1 MIYVLLPAYNEED
14 ALEPLAEKIEGVM
27 RDLDAD
33 YEIVVVNDGS
43 RDRTAE
49 ILRELSE
56 RYPLHV
62 ITHRINRGLGETA
75 RDGFEYVAEVGQ
87 RGDVVVRMDCDDT
100 HDPGYI
106 VPMVAKLRDGCEVV
120 IASRYAPG
128 GDQIGLDWYRRTI
141 SRCANLLMKT
151 VFPMDNVW
159 EYTSGFRA
167 YRVALIQD
175 AIDIYGNQFI
185 DLKGMGFTGTVEKLI
200 KCRQM
205 GARIGEVGFVL
216 RYDQKRSESKV
227 VTSLTTLGYL
237 TLIAKYIFPWGDL
250 GKLWKRRCA
259 DRQRTAYDANGRPI
273 ETIEL
278 KRACAE
284 LPA

>member
-1 MIYVLLPAYNEED
+1 
-14 ALEPLAEKIEGVM
+14 M
-27 RDLDAD
+27 RELDAD
-33 YEIVVVNDGS
+33 YEVVVVNDGS
-43 RDRTAE
+43 RDRTAN
-49 ILRELSE
+49 ILADLSL
-56 RYPLHV
+56 RYPVQV

-75 RDGFEYVAEVGQ
+75 RDGFEYVAEH
-87 RGDVVVRMDCDDT
+87 GDRSDIVVRMDCDDT
-100 HDPGYI
+100 HDPKYI
-106 VPMVAKLRDGCEVV
+106 VPMVEKLRQGYEVV

-128 GDQIGLDWYRRTI
+128 GDQIGVDWYRRTI

-151 VFPMDNVW
+151 VFPMRGVW

-175 AIDIYGNQFI
+175 AIQIYGNYFI

-205 GARIGEVGFVL
+205 GANVGEVGFVL
-216 RYDQKRSESKV
+216 RYDQKLSASKV

-237 TLIAKYIFPWGDL
+237 TLIAKYAVPWGEL
-250 GKLWKRRCA
+250 GRTWSRRCVE
-259 DRQRTAYDANGRPI
+259 RRRVAYDSTGLPVEQLQI
-273 ETIEL
+273 
-278 KRACAE
+278 KRACVE

>member
-14 ALEPLAEKIEGVM
+14 ALEPLAEKIDGVM
-27 RDLDAD
+27 RQLDAD

-49 ILRELSE
+49 ILQELSR
-56 RYPLHV
+56 RYPIQV

-87 RGDVVVRMDCDDT
+87 RSDIVVRMDCDDT

-106 VPMVAKLRDGCEVV
+106 VPMVQRLQEGCEVV

-128 GDQIGLDWYRRTI
+128 GDQIGLDWYRKTI

-151 VFPMDNVW
+151 VFPIPDVW
-159 EYTSGFRA
+159 EYTSGFRG

-200 KCRQM
+200 KFRQM
-205 GARIGEVGFVL
+205 GARIGEIGFVL
-216 RYDQKRSESKV
+216 RYDQKKSVSKV
-227 VTSLTTLGYL
+227 VTSITTIGYL

-250 GKLWKRRCA
+250 GKLWLRRCE
-259 DRQRTAYDANGRPI
+259 DRRRVAYDERGLPVDRL
-273 ETIEL
+273 EL

-284 LPA
+284 LPV

>member
-1 MIYVLLPAYNEED
+1 MIFVLLPAYNEED
-14 ALEPLAEKIEGVM
+14 ALEPLAEKIDAVM
-27 RDLDAD
+27 RRLDAD

-43 RDRTAE
+43 RDRTAA
-49 ILRELSE
+49 ICAELAG
-56 RYPLHV
+56 RYPLRI

-75 RDGFEYVAEVGQ
+75 RDGFEYIAEHGD
-87 RGDVVVRMDCDDT
+87 RSDVVVRMDCDDT

-106 VPMVAKLRDGCEVV
+106 VPMVEKLREGYEVV

-151 VFPMDNVW
+151 VFPIRGVW

-175 AIDIYGNQFI
+175 AIEIYGNHFI

-205 GARIGEVGFVL
+205 GAHVGEVGFVL
-216 RYDQKRSESKV
+216 RYDQKLSVSKV

-237 TLIAKYIFPWGDL
+237 TLIAKYVAPWGEL
-250 GKLWKRRCA
+250 GRLWLRRCA
-259 DRQRTAYDANGRPI
+259 ERRRTAYGPDGRPI
-273 ETIEL
+273 ETIQL

-284 LPA
+284 LPV

>member
-1 MIYVLLPAYNEED
+1 MIFVLLPAYNEED
-14 ALEPLAEKIEGVM
+14 ALEPLAEKIDAVM
-27 RDLDAD
+27 RRLEAD

-43 RDRTAE
+43 RDRTAA
-49 ILRELSE
+49 ILSELSS
-56 RYPLHV
+56 RYPLRV

-75 RDGFEYVAEVGQ
+75 RDGFEYVAEHGE
-87 RGDVVVRMDCDDT
+87 RSDILVRMDCDDT

-106 VPMVAKLRDGCEVV
+106 VPMAAKLRDGYEVV

-141 SRCANLLMKT
+141 SRCANLLMKF
-151 VFPMDNVW
+151 VFPIRNVW

-216 RYDQKRSESKV
+216 RYDQKRSTSKV

-237 TLIAKYIFPWGDL
+237 TLIAKYVAPWGDL
-250 GKLWKRRCA
+250 GKYWKRRCA
-259 DRQRTAYDANGRPI
+259 ERRRAAYDDSGRPV
-273 ETIEL
+273 ETIDL

-284 LPA
+284 LPV

>member
-14 ALEPLAEKIEGVM
+14 ALEPLAEKIDAVM
-27 RDLDAD
+27 RELDAD

-49 ILRELSE
+49 ILADLSR
-56 RYPLHV
+56 RYPLHA

-75 RDGFEYVAEVGQ
+75 RDGFEHVAEVGQ
-87 RGDVVVRMDCDDT
+87 RSDVVVRMDCDDT
-100 HDPGYI
+100 HDPRYIIRMVERLREGY
-106 VPMVAKLRDGCEVV
+106 EVV

-128 GDQIGLDWYRRTI
+128 GDQIGLDWYRKTI

-151 VFPMDNVW
+151 MFPIAGVW

-167 YRVALIQD
+167 YRVGLLQD
-175 AIDIYGNQFI
+175 AIALYGNQFI

-200 KCRQM
+200 KFRQM
-205 GARIGEVGFVL
+205 GARIGEIGFVL
-216 RYDQKRSESKV
+216 RYDQKRSTSKV

-237 TLIAKYIFPWGDL
+237 TLIAKFVIPWGDL
-250 GKLWKRRCA
+250 GRYWKQKGIERR
-259 DRQRTAYDANGRPI
+259 RTAYDANGQPL
-273 ETIEL
+273 ETIDI
-278 KRACAE
+278 KRACVE
-284 LPA
+284 SPA

>member
-14 ALEPLAEKIEGVM
+14 ALEPLAEKIDGCM
-27 RDLDAD
+27 RELDAD

-43 RDRTAE
+43 RDRTSE
-49 ILRELSE
+49 ILEELSS
-56 RYPLHV
+56 RYPIHV
-62 ITHRINRGLGETA
+62 LTHKINRGLGETA
-75 RDGFEYVAEVGQ
+75 RDGFEYIAEAGQ

-100 HDPGYI
+100 HDPKYI
-106 VPMVAKLRDGCEVV
+106 HAMVAKLREGYEVV

-128 GDQIGLDWYRRTI
+128 GGQIGVDWYRSTI
-141 SRCANLLMKT
+141 SRCANLLMKA
-151 VFPMDNVW
+151 VFPMRGVW

-175 AIDIYGNQFI
+175 AIDTYGNRFI

-205 GARIGEVGFVL
+205 GARVGEIGFVL
-216 RYDQKRSESKV
+216 RYDQKMSTSKV

-250 GKLWKRRCA
+250 GRLWMRRNA
-259 DRQRTAYDANGRPI
+259 ERKRTAYDASGRPL

-284 LPA
+284 SRA

>member
-14 ALEPLAEKIEGVM
+14 ALQPLAQKIASVM
-27 RDLDAD
+27 RELDAD

-43 RDRTAE
+43 RDQTAE
-49 ILRELSE
+49 ILEQLSE
-56 RYPLHV
+56 RFPIHV
-62 ITHRINRGLGETA
+62 ITHKINRGLGETA

-100 HDPGYI
+100 HDPRYIIRMIERLREGY
-106 VPMVAKLRDGCEVV
+106 EVV

-128 GDQIGLDWYRRTI
+128 GDQIGLDWYRKTI

-151 VFPMDNVW
+151 VFPIRGVW

-167 YRVALIQD
+167 YRVSLIQD
-175 AIDIYGNQFI
+175 AVAIYGNQFI

-205 GARIGEVGFVL
+205 GARVGEIGFVL
-216 RYDQKRSESKV
+216 RYDQKRSKSKV
-227 VTSLTTLGYL
+227 VTSLTTMGYL
-237 TLIAKYIFPWGDL
+237 TLIAKYMVPWGAL
-250 GKLWKRRCA
+250 GRQWLRQGAERR
-259 DRQRTAYDANGRPI
+259 RKVYDANGLPR
-273 ETIEL
+273 ESIEL

-284 LPA
+284 LLA